1 MTQIWKHKE
10 QRRQEWTARI
20 ADYKASGL
28 TMSAWCDAHHVTKE
42 QLKYWLRKLKV
53 VPSEVVIAPTHWVPL
68 TVADP
73 IQFTNHASSLVV
85 YIGPAH
91 IEIRSGFDPRLLRE
105 VVQALEA
112 PC

>member
-1 MTQIWKHKE
+1 MTTKE
-10 QRRQEWTARI
+10 QRRQEWIARI

-53 VPSEVVIAPTHWVPL
+53 VPSKVVTPPTHWVQL

-73 IQFTNHASSLVV
+73 IQCTNHASLVV
-85 YIGPAH
+85 YIGSSH

>member
-1 MTQIWKHKE
+1 MTTKE

-53 VPSEVVIAPTHWVPL
+53 VPSEAVTAPTHWVPL

>member
-1 MTQIWKHKE
+1 MTTKE

-28 TMSAWCDAHHVTKE
+28 TMSAWCDAHHVTEE

-53 VPSEVVIAPTHWVPL
+53 VPSEVVTTPTHWVPL

-73 IQFTNHASSLVV
+73 IQFTNHASLVV
-85 YIGPAH
+85 YIGSAQAIGH
-91 IEIRSGFDPRLLRE
+91 SGGSGADVLQCALRH
-105 VVQALEA
+105 
-112 PC
+112 

>member
-1 MTQIWKHKE
+1 MTTKE

-53 VPSEVVIAPTHWVPL
+53 VPSEAVTAPTHWVPL
-68 TVADP
+68 TVAVPSNLPTMHLPLSFTSVQP
-73 IQFTNHASSLVV
+73 ILRSALASTQ
-85 YIGPAH
+85 G
-91 IEIRSGFDPRLLRE
+91 
-105 VVQALEA
+105 
-112 PC
+112 C